1 MGEIYENKGE
11 YNSDEKLTLLIV
23 FDDMIANMLCNKKL
37 NPVVSELFIRRRILI
52 YLIFIVQSSLA
63 VPKN

>member
-1 MGEIYENKGE
+1 MGQIYENKGE